1 MMKKL
6 LIAVIL
12 ILTVLGAGYLALYSN
27 KYAPNG
33 QSANVAEGQKNYD
46 FTGKGANGAV
56 SLKSFEG
63 KNKIIYFGYTSC
75 PDVCP
80 ATLGILS
87 GVLNE
92 LKRDDIVVIFVTLD
106 PERDEPKN
114 VDEYAKYFYPDSY
127 GVVVN
132 DLPGVAKNYGVKYQK
147 VHLKNS
153 AMGYSVAHSSAI
165 YLLDKEGNFYSEISN
180 LTNENIRENLL
191 NLIKDRP

>member
-1 MMKKL
+1 MKKL
-6 LIAVIL
+6 LIVLIL
-12 ILTVLGAGYLALYSN
+12 ILMVLGVGYLALYSN

-33 QSANVAEGQKNYD
+33 QGTNVAEGLKNYD

-114 VDEYAKYFYPDSY
+114 VDEYAKYFYPNSY
-127 GVVVN
+127 GIVLD
-132 DLPGVAKNYGVKYQK
+132 DLPKVAKSYGVKYQK
-147 VHLKNS
+147 VLLEKS
-153 AMGYSVAHSSAI
+153 VMEYSVAHSSSL
-165 YLLDKEGNFYSEISN
+165 YVLDKNDKFVAEISN
-180 LTNENIRENLL
+180 LTAQNIKKTLENL
-191 NLIKDRP
+191 K

>member
-6 LIAVIL
+6 IIAVIL
-12 ILTVLGAGYLALYSN
+12 ILMVLGAGYLAFYSN
-27 KYAPNG
+27 KYTPND
-33 QSANVAEGQKNYD
+33 QRANVAEGLKNYD
-46 FTGKGANGAV
+46 FTGKGTNGAV

-114 VDEYAKYFYPDSY
+114 VDEYAKYFYPNSY
-127 GVVVN
+127 GIVLD
-132 DLPGVAKNYGVKYQK
+132 DLPKVAKSYGVKYQK
-147 VHLKNS
+147 VLLEKS
-153 AMGYSVAHSSAI
+153 VMEYSVAHSSSL
-165 YLLDKEGNFYSEISN
+165 YVLDKNDKFVAEISN
-180 LTNENIRENLL
+180 LTAQNIKKTLENL
-191 NLIKDRP
+191 K

>member
-1 MMKKL
+1 MKKL
-6 LIAVIL
+6 LIVVIL
-12 ILTVLGAGYLALYSN
+12 FLTVLGVGYLALYSN

-33 QSANVAEGQKNYD
+33 QGANVSEGLKNYD

-63 KNKIIYFGYTSC
+63 KNKVIYFGYTTC

-114 VDEYAKYFYPDSY
+114 VDEYAKYFYPNSY
-127 GVVVN
+127 GIVLD
-132 DLPGVAKNYGVKYQK
+132 DLPKVAKSYGVKYQK
-147 VHLKNS
+147 VLLEKS
-153 AMGYSVAHSSAI
+153 AIEYSVAHSSSL
-165 YLLDKEGNFYSEISN
+165 YVLDKNDKFVAEISN
-180 LTNENIRENLL
+180 LTAQNIKKTLENL
-191 NLIKDRP
+191 K

>member
-6 LIAVIL
+6 LIVLIF
-12 ILTVLGAGYLALYSN
+12 ILTVLGVGYLAFYSN
-27 KYAPNG
+27 KYAFTG
-33 QSANVAEGQKNYD
+33 QS
-46 FTGKGANGAV
+46 ANGAV

-114 VDEYAKYFYPDSY
+114 VDEYAKYFYPNSY
-127 GVVVN
+127 GIVLD
-132 DLPGVAKNYGVKYQK
+132 DLPKVAKSYGVKYQK
-147 VHLKNS
+147 VLLEKS
-153 AMGYSVAHSSAI
+153 VMGYSVAHSSSL
-165 YLLDKEGNFYSEISN
+165 YVLDKNDKFVAEISN
-180 LTNENIRENLL
+180 LTAQNIKKTLENL
-191 NLIKDRP
+191 K

>member
-1 MMKKL
+1 MKKL
-6 LIAVIL
+6 LIVLIL
-12 ILTVLGAGYLALYSN
+12 ILMVLVVGYLALYSN

-33 QSANVAEGQKNYD
+33 QGTNVAEGLKNYD
-46 FTGKGANGAV
+46 FTGKGVNGAV

-114 VDEYAKYFYPDSY
+114 VDEYAKYFYPNSY
-127 GVVVN
+127 GIVLD
-132 DLPGVAKNYGVKYQK
+132 DLPKVAKNYGVKYQK
-147 VHLKNS
+147 VLLEKS
-153 AMGYSVAHSSAI
+153 AMEYSVAHSSSL
-165 YLLDKEGNFYSEISN
+165 YVLDKNDKFVAEISN
-180 LTNENIRENLL
+180 LTAQNIKKTLENL
-191 NLIKDRP
+191 K

>member
-1 MMKKL
+1 MKKL
-6 LIAVIL
+6 LIVLIL
-12 ILTVLGAGYLALYSN
+12 ILMVLGVGYLAFYSN
-27 KYAPNG
+27 KYAPNS
-33 QSANVAEGQKNYD
+33 QSANVAEGLKNYD

-114 VDEYAKYFYPDSY
+114 VDEYAKYFYPNSY
-127 GVVVN
+127 GIVLD
-132 DLPGVAKNYGVKYQK
+132 DLPKVAKSYGVKYQK
-147 VHLKNS
+147 VLLEKS
-153 AMGYSVAHSSAI
+153 AIEYSVAHSSSL
-165 YLLDKEGNFYSEISN
+165 YVLDKNDKFVAEISN
-180 LTNENIRENLL
+180 LTAQNIKRTLENL
-191 NLIKDRP
+191 K

>member
-1 MMKKL
+1 MKKL
-6 LIAVIL
+6 LIVLIL

-33 QSANVAEGQKNYD
+33 QGTNVAEGLKNYD

-63 KNKIIYFGYTSC
+63 KNKVIYFGYTTC

-92 LKRDDIVVIFVTLD
+92 IKRDDIVVIFVTLD

-114 VDEYAKYFYPDSY
+114 VDEYVKYFYPNSY
-127 GVVVN
+127 GIVLD
-132 DLPGVAKNYGVKYQK
+132 DLPKVAKNYGVKYQK
-147 VHLKNS
+147 VLLEKS
-153 AMGYSVAHSSAI
+153 AIEYSVAHSSSL
-165 YLLDKEGNFYSEISN
+165 YVLDKNDKFVAEISN
-180 LTNENIRENLL
+180 LTAQNIKKTLENL
-191 NLIKDRP
+191 K

>member
-6 LIAVIL
+6 IIAVIL

-27 KYAPNG
+27 KYATNG
-33 QSANVAEGQKNYD
+33 QGTNVTEGQKNYD
-46 FTGKGANGAV
+46 FTGKGVNGAV

-114 VDEYAKYFYPDSY
+114 VDEYAKYFYPNSY
-127 GVVVN
+127 GIVLD
-132 DLPGVAKNYGVKYQK
+132 DLPKVAKSYGVKYQK
-147 VHLKNS
+147 VLLEKS
-153 AMGYSVAHSSAI
+153 VMEYSVAHSSSL
-165 YLLDKEGNFYSEISN
+165 YVLDKNDKFVAEISN
-180 LTNENIRENLL
+180 LTAQNIKKTLENL
-191 NLIKDRP
+191 K

>member
-1 MMKKL
+1 MKKL
-6 LIAVIL
+6 LIVLIL
-12 ILTVLGAGYLALYSN
+12 ILMVLGVGYLALYSN

-33 QSANVAEGQKNYD
+33 QGTNVAEGLKNYD
-46 FTGKGANGAV
+46 FTGKGVNGAV

-114 VDEYAKYFYPDSY
+114 VDEYAKYFYPNSY
-127 GVVVN
+127 GIVLD
-132 DLPGVAKNYGVKYQK
+132 DLPKVAKSYGVKYQK
-147 VHLKNS
+147 VLLEKS
-153 AMGYSVAHSSAI
+153 VMEYSVAHSSSLYI
-165 YLLDKEGNFYSEISN
+165 LDKNDKFVAEISN
-180 LTNENIRENLL
+180 LTAQNIKKTLENL
-191 NLIKDRP
+191 K

>member
-1 MMKKL
+1 MKKL
-6 LIAVIL
+6 IIVLIL
-12 ILTVLGAGYLALYSN
+12 ILTVLGVGYLALYSN

-33 QSANVAEGQKNYD
+33 QGTNVAEGLKNYD
-46 FTGKGANGAV
+46 FTGKGVNGAV

-114 VDEYAKYFYPDSY
+114 VDEYAKYFYPNSY
-127 GVVVN
+127 GIVLD
-132 DLPGVAKNYGVKYQK
+132 DLPKVAKSYGVKYQK
-147 VHLKNS
+147 VLLEKS
-153 AMGYSVAHSSAI
+153 VMEYSVAHSSSLYI
-165 YLLDKEGNFYSEISN
+165 LDKNDKFVAEISN
-180 LTNENIRENLL
+180 LTAQNIKRTLENL
-191 NLIKDRP
+191 K

>member
-1 MMKKL
+1 MKKL
-6 LIAVIL
+6 IIVLIL
-12 ILTVLGAGYLALYSN
+12 ILTVLGVGYLAFYSN

-33 QSANVAEGQKNYD
+33 QSANVAEGLKNYD
-46 FTGKGANGAV
+46 FTGKGTNGAV

-114 VDEYAKYFYPDSY
+114 VDEYAKYFYPNSY
-127 GVVVN
+127 GIVLD
-132 DLPGVAKNYGVKYQK
+132 DLPKVAKSYGVKYQK
-147 VHLKNS
+147 VLLEKS
-153 AMGYSVAHSSAI
+153 VMEYSVAHSSSLYI
-165 YLLDKEGNFYSEISN
+165 LDKNDKFVAEISN
-180 LTNENIRENLL
+180 LTAQNIKRTLENL
-191 NLIKDRP
+191 K

>member
-1 MMKKL
+1 MKKL
-6 LIAVIL
+6 IIAVIL
-12 ILTVLGAGYLALYSN
+12 ILTVLGAGYLTLYSN
-27 KYAPNG
+27 KYATNG
-33 QSANVAEGQKNYD
+33 QGVNVTEGQKNYD
-46 FTGKGANGAV
+46 FTGKGVNGAV

-80 ATLGILS
+80 VTLGILS

-147 VHLKNS
+147 VLLEKS
-153 AMGYSVAHSSAI
+153 AMEYSVAHSSSLYI
-165 YLLDKEGNFYSEISN
+165 LDKNGKFVTEISN
-180 LTNENIRENLL
+180 LTPQNIKKTLENLE
-191 NLIKDRP
+191 K

>member
-6 LIAVIL
+6 IIVLIL
-12 ILTVLGAGYLALYSN
+12 ILMVLGVGYLALYSN

-33 QSANVAEGQKNYD
+33 QGANVAEGLKNYD
-46 FTGKGANGAV
+46 FTGKGTNGAV

-87 GVLNE
+87 GVLSE

-114 VDEYAKYFYPDSY
+114 VDEYAKYFYPNSY
-127 GVVVN
+127 GIVLD
-132 DLPGVAKNYGVKYQK
+132 DLPKVAKSYGVKYQK
-147 VHLKNS
+147 VLLEKS
-153 AMGYSVAHSSAI
+153 VMEYSVAHSSSL
-165 YLLDKEGNFYSEISN
+165 YVLDKNDKFVAEISN
-180 LTNENIRENLL
+180 LTAQNIKKTLENL
-191 NLIKDRP
+191 K

>member
-6 LIAVIL
+6 IIVLIL
-12 ILTVLGAGYLALYSN
+12 ILTVLGVGYLAFYSN

-33 QSANVAEGQKNYD
+33 QSANVAEGLKNYN
-46 FTGKGANGAV
+46 FTGKGTNGAV

-114 VDEYAKYFYPDSY
+114 VDEYAKYFYPNSY
-127 GVVVN
+127 GIVLD
-132 DLPGVAKNYGVKYQK
+132 DLPKVAKSYGVKYQK
-147 VHLKNS
+147 VLLEKS
-153 AMGYSVAHSSAI
+153 VMEYSVAHSSSLYI
-165 YLLDKEGNFYSEISN
+165 LDKNDKFVAEISN
-180 LTNENIRENLL
+180 LTAQNIKKTLENL
-191 NLIKDRP
+191 K

>member
-1 MMKKL
+1 MKKL
-6 LIAVIL
+6 LIVLIL
-12 ILTVLGAGYLALYSN
+12 ILTVLGVGYLAFYSN

-33 QSANVAEGQKNYD
+33 QSANVAEGLKNYD
-46 FTGKGANGAV
+46 FTGKGTNGAV

-114 VDEYAKYFYPDSY
+114 VDEYVKYFYPNSY
-127 GVVVN
+127 GIVLD
-132 DLPGVAKNYGVKYQK
+132 DLPKVAKSYGVKYQK
-147 VHLKNS
+147 VLLEKS
-153 AMGYSVAHSSAI
+153 VMEYSVAHSSSL
-165 YLLDKEGNFYSEISN
+165 YVLDKNDKFVAEISN
-180 LTNENIRENLL
+180 LTAQNIKKTLENL
-191 NLIKDRP
+191 K

>member
-1 MMKKL
+1 MKKL
-6 LIAVIL
+6 IIAVIL
-12 ILTVLGAGYLALYSN
+12 ILTVLGTGYLALYSN
-27 KYAPNG
+27 KYATNG
-33 QSANVAEGQKNYD
+33 QGTNVTEGQKNYD
-46 FTGKGANGAV
+46 FTGKGVNGAV

-92 LKRDDIVVIFVTLD
+92 LKRYDIVVIFVTLD

-114 VDEYAKYFYPDSY
+114 VDEYARYFYPDSY

-147 VHLKNS
+147 VLLEKS
-153 AMGYSVAHSSAI
+153 AMEYSVAHSSSL
-165 YLLDKEGNFYSEISN
+165 YVLDKNDKFVAEISN
-180 LTNENIRENLL
+180 LTAQNIKKTLENL
-191 NLIKDRP
+191 K

>member
-1 MMKKL
+1 MKKL
-6 LIAVIL
+6 IIAVIL
-12 ILTVLGAGYLALYSN
+12 ILTVLGAGYLALYSD
-27 KYAPNG
+27 KYAPND
-33 QSANVAEGQKNYD
+33 QSANAAEGLKNYD
-46 FTGKGANGAV
+46 FTGKSVNGAM

-80 ATLGILS
+80 ATLSILS

-114 VDEYAKYFYPDSY
+114 VDEYAKYFYPNSY

-147 VHLKNS
+147 VLLEKS
-153 AMGYSVAHSSAI
+153 AMEYSVAHSSSL
-165 YLLDKEGNFYSEISN
+165 YVLDKNGKFVAEISN
-180 LTNENIRENLL
+180 LTPQNIKKTLENLE
-191 NLIKDRP
+191 K

>member
-1 MMKKL
+1 MKKL
-6 LIAVIL
+6 IIAVIL

-27 KYAPNG
+27 KYATNG
-33 QSANVAEGQKNYD
+33 QGTNVTEGQKNYD
-46 FTGKGANGAV
+46 FTGKGVNGAV

-114 VDEYAKYFYPDSY
+114 VDEYAKYFYPNSY
-127 GVVVN
+127 GIVLD
-132 DLPGVAKNYGVKYQK
+132 DLPKVAKSYGVKYQK
-147 VHLKNS
+147 VLLEKS
-153 AMGYSVAHSSAI
+153 VMEYSVAHSSSLYI
-165 YLLDKEGNFYSEISN
+165 LDKNDKFVAEISN
-180 LTNENIRENLL
+180 LTAQNIKKTLENL
-191 NLIKDRP
+191 K

>member
-1 MMKKL
+1 MKKII
-6 LIAVIL
+6 IAVIL

-33 QSANVAEGQKNYD
+33 QGTNVAEGLKNYD
-46 FTGKGANGAV
+46 FTGKGVNGAV

-106 PERDEPKN
+106 P
-114 VDEYAKYFYPDSY
+114 
-127 GVVVN
+127 
-132 DLPGVAKNYGVKYQK
+132 
-147 VHLKNS
+147 
-153 AMGYSVAHSSAI
+153 
-165 YLLDKEGNFYSEISN
+165 
-180 LTNENIRENLL
+180 
-191 NLIKDRP
+191 

>member
-1 MMKKL
+1 MKKL
-6 LIAVIL
+6 IIVLIL
-12 ILTVLGAGYLALYSN
+12 ILMVLGVGYLAFYSN

-33 QSANVAEGQKNYD
+33 QSANVAEGLKNYD
-46 FTGKGANGAV
+46 FTGKGTNGAV

-114 VDEYAKYFYPDSY
+114 VDEYAKYFYPNSY
-127 GVVVN
+127 GIVLD
-132 DLPGVAKNYGVKYQK
+132 DLPKVAKSYGVKYQK
-147 VHLKNS
+147 VLLEKS
-153 AMGYSVAHSSAI
+153 VMEYSVAHSSSLYI
-165 YLLDKEGNFYSEISN
+165 LDKNDKFVAEISN
-180 LTNENIRENLL
+180 LTAQNIKKTLENL
-191 NLIKDRP
+191 K

>member
-1 MMKKL
+1 MKKL
-6 LIAVIL
+6 LIVLIL
-12 ILTVLGAGYLALYSN
+12 ILTVLGVGYLAFYSN

-33 QSANVAEGQKNYD
+33 QSANVAEGLKNYD
-46 FTGKGANGAV
+46 FTGKGTNGAV

-114 VDEYAKYFYPDSY
+114 VDEYAKYFYPNSY
-127 GVVVN
+127 GIVLD
-132 DLPGVAKNYGVKYQK
+132 DLPKVAKSYGVKYQK
-147 VHLKNS
+147 VLLEKS
-153 AMGYSVAHSSAI
+153 VMEYSVAHSSSLYI
-165 YLLDKEGNFYSEISN
+165 LDKNDKFVAEISN
-180 LTNENIRENLL
+180 LTAQNIKKTLENL
-191 NLIKDRP
+191 K

>member
-1 MMKKL
+1 MKKL
-6 LIAVIL
+6 IIVLIL
-12 ILTVLGAGYLALYSN
+12 ILTVLGVGYLAFYSN

-33 QSANVAEGQKNYD
+33 QSTNVAEGLKNYD
-46 FTGKGANGAV
+46 FTGKGVNGAV

-87 GVLNE
+87 GVLSE

-114 VDEYAKYFYPDSY
+114 VDEYAKYFYPNSY
-127 GVVVN
+127 GIVLD
-132 DLPGVAKNYGVKYQK
+132 DLPKVAKSYGVKYQK
-147 VHLKNS
+147 VLLEKS
-153 AMGYSVAHSSAI
+153 VMEYSVAHSSSL
-165 YLLDKEGNFYSEISN
+165 YVLDKNDKFVAEISN
-180 LTNENIRENLL
+180 LTAQNIKKTLENL
-191 NLIKDRP
+191 K

>member
-1 MMKKL
+1 MKKL
-6 LIAVIL
+6 LIVLIL

-33 QSANVAEGQKNYD
+33 QGTNVAEGLKNYD

-63 KNKIIYFGYTSC
+63 KNKVIYFGYTTC

-92 LKRDDIVVIFVTLD
+92 IKRDDIVVIFVTLD

-114 VDEYAKYFYPDSY
+114 VDEYAKYFYPNSY
-127 GVVVN
+127 GIVLD
-132 DLPGVAKNYGVKYQK
+132 DLPKVAKSYGVKYQK
-147 VHLKNS
+147 VLLEKS
-153 AMGYSVAHSSAI
+153 VMEYSVAHSSSL
-165 YLLDKEGNFYSEISN
+165 YVLDKNDKFVAEISN
-180 LTNENIRENLL
+180 LTAQNIKKTLENL
-191 NLIKDRP
+191 K